1 MNNSSE
7 PGYLTPRQS
16 LQPDDLALEQL
27 LSRWVCGVSGLP
39 PESVLLRWQPDQ
51 PPQRATNVDWCDL
64 GVMTL
69 TTDNAP
75 ALVNQ
80 SDDSLELWR
89 HDGVEVEISFYG
101 PNGQRFARLFR
112 DGLALPQNNVE
123 LNAAGLSCESYGPV
137 VSAPKLVNDQWLR
150 RYDLQVQLNRKE
162 IREYGVK
169 SLVAAPVKFFGE

>member
-1 MNNSSE
+1 MNNSTE

-16 LQPDDLALEQL
+16 LQLDDLALEQL

-39 PESVLLRWQPDQ
+39 AASVLLRWLPEQ
-51 PPQRATNVDWCDL
+51 PPQPAADVDWCDL

-69 TTDNAP
+69 TTDAAP

-80 SDDSLELWR
+80 SDDSVALWR

-101 PNGQRFARLFR
+101 PNGQHFARLFR
-112 DGLALPQNNVE
+112 DGLTLPQNNAE
-123 LNAAGLSCESYGPV
+123 LNAAGLSCESYGAV
-137 VSAPKLVNDQWLR
+137 VSAPKLVKDQWVR
-150 RYDLQVQLNRKE
+150 RYDLKVQLHRKE

-169 SLVAAPVKFFGE
+169 SLVAAPVKFFGD